1 MAFGAIVVPKINLI
15 LDLICNDYYASHDGP
30 PNQDPISGPMD
41 PGNEFDRC
49 STDDISSRASMFLL
63 YGSLFSGFLSAIMS
77 PKLGSLSDRYG
88 RKKIL
93 ILTAIGVFVGEI
105 LTILAAKYPQTVDV
119 NWILVGYAIDGLCGS
134 FILGMAIA
142 HSYAADCTPPQK
154 RNVAFGYFHACL
166 FTGIAVGPVL
176 AGYVIKKREP
186 IVGKSEAVLL
196 IFYVAL
202 ACHVIFI
209 AFLFFLVPESLSKG
223 RQVAAQEKHK
233 RELEALGPAS
243 DWINQLR
250 NINIFEPLKILYPQG
265 HGSSRA
271 IRINLLLLAATDTI
285 MFSVA
290 MGAMGVITLYVR
302 QHFGWQEW
310 ESSKFIS
317 IANACRVVSLLVVL
331 PLITRL
337 VRGKQGTSK
346 QANSGSDRFDL
357 AIIRI
362 AIFFDMIG
370 YLGFSLASE
379 GYMFTL
385 SGAVA
390 SFGSMGSPTLG
401 SALTKHVPPDRV
413 GQLLGATGLL
423 HALARIIGPTVF
435 NGIYSATVYNFKQ
448 TVFVA
453 LTATFGLSLLCSW
466 FVRPHVYIEDLE
478 SDGSPSQGL
487 AVSDEEARSR

>member
-1 MAFGAIVVPKINLI
+1 MAFGGIVVPKLNLI
-15 LDLICNDYYASHDGP
+15 LDLICNDYYASHDDP
-30 PNQDPISGPMD
+30 SNTDPISGPMD
-41 PGNEFDRC
+41 PGNQFDRC
-49 STDDISSRASMFLL
+49 RTDDISSRTSLFLL

-77 PKLGSLSDRYG
+77 PKLGALSDRYG

-93 ILTAIGVFVGEI
+93 VLTAIGVFVGEI
-105 LTILAAKYPQTVDV
+105 LTILAAKYPETVDV

-142 HSYAADCTPPQK
+142 HSYATDCTPPQK

-176 AGYVIKKREP
+176 AGYAIKKREP
-186 IVGKSEAVLL
+186 IVGKTEAVLL
-196 IFYVAL
+196 IFYIAL
-202 ACHVIFI
+202 ACHLIFI
-209 AFLFFLVPESLSKG
+209 AFLLFLIPESLSKG
-223 RQVAAQEKHK
+223 RQEAAREKH
-233 RELEALGPAS
+233 RQELEALGPAS

-250 NINIFEPLKILYPQG
+250 SLNLIEPLKILYPKG
-265 HGSSRA
+265 PSSSRA
-271 IRINLLLLAATDTI
+271 LRINLLLLAATDTI

-290 MGAMGVITLYVR
+290 MGAMGVITIYVR
-302 QHFGWQEW
+302 QQFGWQDW
-310 ESSKFIS
+310 ESSKYIS
-317 IANACRVVSLLVVL
+317 IVSACRVVSLLVVL

-337 VRGKQGTSK
+337 VRGKEGTRN

-362 AIFFDMIG
+362 AILFDMIG
-370 YLGFSLASE
+370 YLGFSLAPDGSL
-379 GYMFTL
+379 FLL

-435 NGIYSATVYNFKQ
+435 NGIYSITVYNFKQ

-453 LTATFGLSLLCSW
+453 LTATFGLLFVCSW
-466 FVRPHVYIEDLE
+466 FVRPHVYLDDLE
-478 SDGSPSQGL
+478 LDGSPS
-487 AVSDEEARSR
+487 ANSDEEARRR